1 MGHLLTN
8 QQAVSF
14 ENSFLRYSTAIFTPL
29 IGIIFILDTMVIH
42 ISTVTHLT
50 PVLDIPIFSVS
61 DIIILYSLSTCAV
74 FTISL
79 LFGYYGVWRDHHKQ
93 VQIKSPNYLSMR
105 KTFDFYNHYNH
116 QTRLVYGTL
125 MIISVTVDSLM
136 VLLYSSNLS
145 TADIVILYSLTIALV
160 SVISLLFGYYR
171 TKRELRGPIQEGI

>member
-79 LFGYYGVWRDHHKQ
+79 LFGYYGVWC
-93 VQIKSPNYLSMR
+93 M
-105 KTFDFYNHYNH
+105 
-116 QTRLVYGTL
+116 
-125 MIISVTVDSLM
+125 
-136 VLLYSSNLS
+136 
-145 TADIVILYSLTIALV
+145 A
-160 SVISLLFGYYR
+160 
-171 TKRELRGPIQEGI
+171 

>member
-14 ENSFLRYSTAIFTPL
+14 ENSFLRYSTAIFAPL
-29 IGIIFILDTMVIH
+29 IGVIFILDTMVIH
-42 ISTVTHLT
+42 ISTVAQLT
-50 PVLDIPIFSVS
+50 PVVDIPKFSMS

-79 LFGYYGVWRDHHKQ
+79 LFGYYAVWRNAHKQ
-93 VQIKSPNYLSMR
+93 VQIKSPGYLSMR
-105 KTFDFYNHYNH
+105 KTFDFYNHYNR
-116 QTRLVYGTL
+116 QTRLVYGPL
-125 MIISVTVDSLM
+125 MVISVTIDSLM

-145 TADIVILYSLTIALV
+145 TADIIILYSLTIALV

-171 TKRELRGPIQEGI
+171 TKRELRGHLQEGI

>member
-42 ISTVTHLT
+42 ISTVNHLT

-79 LFGYYGVWRDHHKQ
+79 LFGYYGVWRYHHKQ

-105 KTFDFYNHYNH
+105 KTFDFYNH